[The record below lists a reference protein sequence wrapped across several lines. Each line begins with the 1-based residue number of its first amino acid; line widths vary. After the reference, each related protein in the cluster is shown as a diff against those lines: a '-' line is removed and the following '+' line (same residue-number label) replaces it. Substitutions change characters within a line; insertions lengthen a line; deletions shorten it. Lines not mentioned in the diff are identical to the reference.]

1 MDIRGTTAESSYR
14 SEYERE
20 YLLGLNMR
28 RMDSL
33 IDDAWSSDH
42 TALRNAMIRLQDC
55 EEDSPEWTRAA
66 GELDKKIAIY
76 LESPM
81 AEHVRELQG
90 ISDVIRREE
99 VYASKGLTDDAGLK
113 TMGEE
118 DCEAF
123 LKDVGKKLEALDM
136 LEEEMQEG
144 QDRLFEFSDMLEDT
158 ESYGWKGD
166 EYRRL
171 RDDVHAFLRVDVSMS
186 AEEIS
191 KAARQLN
198 GSAEAFAGINASP
211 SIKELAEFTKEFAKG
226 IDEKGKKL
234 GSLEPLDEMQGR
246 LDARMEELIDVSER
260 HRVKK
265 NETRKKMSFAEL
277 NEKEN
282 AGKPKRREISREA
295 RSPQHE
301 IGKKL
306 EGFFGKR

>member
-1 MDIRGTTAESSYR
+1 MDVKGTMGESSYR

-33 IDDAWSSDH
+33 IDDTWSMDH
-42 TALRNAMIRLQDC
+42 SALRNAMIRLQDC
-55 EEDSPEWTRAA
+55 EQDSPEWTAA
-66 GELDKKIAIY
+66 AEELDKKIAIY
-76 LESPM
+76 LESPI

-118 DCEAF
+118 DCEAE
-123 LKDVGKKLEALDM
+123 LKDVGKKLETLDM
-136 LEEEMQEG
+136 LEEMIQDG
-144 QDRLFEFSDMLEDT
+144 QDKLFEYSDMLEDT

-166 EYRRL
+166 EYRKL
-171 RDDVHAFLRVDVSMS
+171 RDEVHAFLRTDVSMS
-186 AEEIS
+186 ADEIS
-191 KAARQLN
+191 KAANSLMDSADAFAKTN
-198 GSAEAFAGINASP
+198 TSAEVR
-211 SIKELAEFTKEFAKG
+211 ELAEFTKECAKG

-234 GSLEPLDEMQGR
+234 GSREPLDEMQGR

-265 NETRKKMSFAEL
+265 NESRKKMSFAEL

-282 AGKPKRREISREA
+282 AGKPKKREINREA
-295 RSPQHE
+295 KSPQRD

-306 EGFFGKR
+306 ESFFGKR